1 MCYSELASKEK
12 LIVER
17 GLLVSKKNPVRPTHS
32 HRARS
37 LVDRALSTAMPPKQ
51 QRQVGHEGDIEF
63 PGIEE
68 QGMTTDDK
76 TFEEQGM
83 TTDDKTF
90 EEQGM
95 TTDDKTL
102 EEQGSAVEFSRLT
115 HDEANEEQETNSEQD
130 TYDDHHAFFEF
141 LEYC

>member
-95 TTDDKTL
+95 TTDKTL